1 MVDNGATRP
10 YTDAAVTTAVAT
22 EQSARIAADLA
33 GSNGVP
39 GTVGGILSTGTV
51 NNANNLGNVPASG
64 YVTNGGPTVNGQA
77 VSNGAE
83 IAISSLTPG
92 AMSNTLAAAV
102 TNLPGGYFDAY
113 KTAFYVTNYSSST
126 VTIARAWGDSIVIS
140 LPANKTITFD
150 PAEWPTNSMGCIGVS
165 LHPNGYSTTFD
176 PSMISTNSATNTI
189 PGSAGLAIQ
198 TDTWNLLT
206 FAKGWGWAV
215 FGVHDR

>member
-1 MVDNGATRP
+1 
-10 YTDAAVTTAVAT
+10 VAT

-39 GTVGGILSTGTV
+39 GTVGGVMSTGTV

-64 YVTNGGPTVNGQA
+64 YVTN
-77 VSNGAE
+77 
-83 IAISSLTPG
+83 
-92 AMSNTLAAAV
+92 LA
-102 TNLPGGYFDAY
+102 GGYFDAN
-113 KTAFYVTNYSSST
+113 KTVYFVSTYSLGTIT
-126 VTIARAWGDSIVIS
+126 VSRAWGDSIAIA
-140 LPANKTITFD
+140 LTNNAAITFN
-150 PAEWPTNSMGCIGVS
+150 PAEWPSNSMGCLAVS
-165 LHPNGYSTTFD
+165 LHPNGFSTTFD

-206 FAKGWGWAV
+206 FAKGWGWTV